1 MGAYL
6 VAIVVAAAICGGIA
20 SSIAANKGA
29 SAAKWFWLGFFFGPF
44 AILAAAF
51 NPSEQPRLIE
61 R

>member
-6 VAIVVAAAICGGIA
+6 VAIVLVAAICGGISA
-20 SSIAANKGA
+20 SIAASKGA
-29 SAAKWFWLGFFFGPF
+29 SSAKWFWLGFFFGPL

-61 R
+61 S